1 MARTFTILRGGE
13 PVALP
18 YGPFTD
24 DDGVQHPVDVLDR
37 WGDADL
43 AGIGVLA
50 TEVADPLPS
59 EVPMYKVRKYLI
71 INALKTAVEAHLD
84 SLEEPAKSLAW
95 EDWEYAP
102 NLVVASPLALGAKAA
117 LSLTDEQYA
126 DMIRAAAAL
135 A

>member
-1 MARTFTILRGGE
+1 MRTFTIQRDGE
-13 PVALP
+13 PVALS
-18 YGPFTD
+18 YGPFVDEDGIQHPAQVLDLWSD
-24 DDGVQHPVDVLDR
+24 DD
-37 WGDADL
+37 L
-43 AGIGVLA
+43 AAIGV
-50 TEVADPLPS
+50 TVEDGPDPVPA

-71 INALKTAVEAHLD
+71 LQDMKGDVEAYLD
-84 SLEEPAKSLAW
+84 TLSEPAKALAW

-102 NLVVASPLALGAKAA
+102 NLVVNSPLALGAKAA